1 MGIKKE
7 AFEVYAQGAAS
18 ALSDAVVQSIVEK
31 ARKYDV
37 AMFQNPD
44 LLAHLCDTSTPPCT
58 LSNAACDHV
67 ASLLTW
73 LIESQNAAQLSSD
86 TGKSK
91 S

>member
-44 LLAHLCDTSTPPCT
+44 LLMHLCDTSSPPCA
-58 LSNAACDHV
+58 LSNAACEHV

-73 LIESQNAAQLSSD
+73 LVESQNAAQLSGD
-86 TGKSK
+86 NKK
-91 S
+91 K